1 MAFKLLARVGTYRR
15 CFVYTH
21 LSMPGEP
28 IVVLH
33 VALTNHI
40 SSTIS
45 SIIKHH
51 RKVKRHATVDG
62 GSLESTASKPE
73 EYSSMEEDPSLC
85 TTAIFYTIT
94 STQTGLQVQLPK
106 SYYNPPLFGRDIN
119 W

>member
-1 MAFKLLARVGTYRR
+1 MILYLSARVGPYRR

-33 VALTNHI
+33 VALTNQI

-51 RKVKRHATVDG
+51 RKVKRHDTVDG
-62 GSLESTASKPE
+62 AYIESRSSHSDVSSENNQRSEDASI
-73 EYSSMEEDPSLC
+73 C

-94 STQTGLQVQLPK
+94 STQIGLQV
-106 SYYNPPLFGRDIN
+106 SHF
-119 W
+119 

>member
-1 MAFKLLARVGTYRR
+1 MVYGSARVGTYRR

-33 VALTNHI
+33 VALTDHI
-40 SSTIS
+40 SSNIS

-51 RKVKRHATVDG
+51 RKVKRHATIDG
-62 GSLESTASKPE
+62 GNLETVTSQQSGQE
-73 EYSSMEEDPSLC
+73 QEEDPSLC

-94 STQTGLQVQLPK
+94 STQTGLQVR
-106 SYYNPPLFGRDIN
+106 LFLFQ
-119 W
+119 